1 MREDR
6 EYGHSAP
13 RGRKEV
19 IQAATNLY
27 CSMCD
32 ATPCYLLSTAAVTV
46 VQEQLTESDGANLI
60 GALRY
65 VENLKRLQS
74 CLNRHLEVVHEAWQ
88 LDNHFRLTES
98 ALRALEEDGVDIKK
112 KQDGAKIDIQ
122 NGGPPNPMY
131 N

>member
-6 EYGHSAP
+6 EYGQSDP
-13 RGRKEV
+13 SGRKEV

-32 ATPCYLLSTAAVTV
+32 ATPCYMPSTAAVSV

-65 VENLKRLQS
+65 VENLERLQH
-74 CLNRHLEVVHEAWQ
+74 CLNRHIEVAHEAWN
-88 LDNHFRLTES
+88 LDNHFRLTER
-98 ALRALEEDGVDIKK
+98 ALHALEENGADIKK
-112 KQDGAKIDIQ
+112 KQDSAKTDLQ
-122 NGGPPNPMY
+122 NGGPPIPMY

>member
-13 RGRKEV
+13 HGRKEV
-19 IQAATNLY
+19 IQAATDLY

-32 ATPCYLLSTAAVTV
+32 ASPCYMLSTAAVSV

-65 VENLKRLQS
+65 VGNLERLQS
-74 CLNRHLEVVHEAWQ
+74 CLNRHMEMAREAWK
-88 LDNHFRLTES
+88 LDNHFRLTEN
-98 ALRALEEDGVDIKK
+98 ALRALEEDGAEVKK
-112 KQDGAKIDIQ
+112 EQDSAKTEIQ
-122 NGGPPNPMY
+122 NGDPPIPMY